1 MSARSQPGPALLA
14 RERPA
19 GVGPGPGPTL
29 PASLRAL
36 VRSSL
41 PFLLLLAVWW
51 AATTALHPRATVL
64 PSPAAAARAAGPLI
78 AEGILPDYATASL
91 KRIAFGGGLAI
102 ALGVPA
108 GLLLGSNRLLSVAF
122 TPFLKFFQSLSGI
135 AWLPM
140 VLVWFGF
147 TERTIQVV
155 ILYTALFPIVFNTMT
170 GLRTVPPRLADG
182 LRALGAG
189 RWRLVTD
196 VWLPGALP
204 SIIVGIRLGIAYGWR
219 ALIAGEMVVGAG
231 GIGFLLFQ
239 SRSFQQTARI
249 IDGMVVIGLLW
260 IFLDAGFL
268 RPLER
273 YTVER
278 WGLVQ
283 R

>member
-1 MSARSQPGPALLA
+1 M
-14 RERPA
+14 
-19 GVGPGPGPTL
+19 
-29 PASLRAL
+29 
-36 VRSSL
+36 
-41 PFLLLLAVWW
+41 
-51 AATTALHPRATVL
+51 L
-64 PSPAAAARAAGPLI
+64 PSPLATARAAGPLL

-91 KRIAFGGGLAI
+91 KRIALGGGLGI
-102 ALGVPA
+102 LLGVPV
-108 GLLLGSNRLLSVAF
+108 GLVLGSNRVLSVAF
-122 TPFLKFFQSLSGI
+122 TPFLKFFQALSGI

-140 VLVWFGF
+140 ALVWFGF
-147 TERTIQVV
+147 TEKTIQVV
-155 ILYTALFPIVFNTMT
+155 ILYTAFFPIVFNTMT
-170 GLRTVPPRLADG
+170 GLRTVPPRLADA
-182 LRALGAG
+182 LRTLGAG
-189 RWRLVTD
+189 RPRLITD

-204 SIIVGIRLGIAYGWR
+204 SIIVGIRLGVAYGWR

-273 YTVER
+273 YTIER
-278 WGLVQ
+278 WGMVQ

>member
-1 MSARSQPGPALLA
+1 MRSPATAAVPLEA
-14 RERPA
+14 VR
-19 GVGPGPGPTL
+19 
-29 PASLRAL
+29 RA
-36 VRSSL
+36 VL
-41 PFLLLLAVWW
+41 PFVLLLAVWW
-51 AATTALHPRATVL
+51 AASSALHPGPKVL
-64 PSPAAAARAAGPLI
+64 PSPADAARAAGPLL
-78 AEGILPDYATASL
+78 AEGILPDYAAASL
-91 KRIAFGGGLAI
+91 KRIAVGGGLAV

-108 GLLLGSNRLLSVAF
+108 GLILGSNRTLAVAF

-140 VLVWFGF
+140 MVVWFGF
-147 TERTIQVV
+147 TEKTIQVV
-155 ILYTALFPIVFNTMT
+155 ILYTAFFPIVFNTMT
-170 GLRTVPPRLADG
+170 GLRTVPRHLADA
-182 LRALGAG
+182 LRTMGAG
-189 RWRLVTD
+189 RARLITD
-196 VWLPGALP
+196 VWFPGALP

-219 ALIAGEMVVGAG
+219 ALIAGEMVAGAG

-239 SRSFQQTARI
+239 SRDFQQTARI

-278 WGLVQ
+278 WGMVQ

>member
-1 MSARSQPGPALLA
+1 MRRS
-14 RERPA
+14 
-19 GVGPGPGPTL
+19 V
-29 PASLRAL
+29 
-36 VRSSL
+36 L
-41 PFLLLLAVWW
+41 PFLLLLAAWW
-51 AATTALHPRATVL
+51 AASATLHLSATVL
-64 PSPAAAARAAGPLI
+64 PSPAATARAAGPLLS
-78 AEGILPDYATASL
+78 EGILPDYAAASL
-91 KRIAFGGGLAI
+91 KRIAWGGGLAVV
-102 ALGVPA
+102 LGVPA
-108 GLLLGSNRLLSVAF
+108 GLVLGSTRLLSVAF
-122 TPFLKFFQSLSGI
+122 TPFLKFFQALSGI

-140 VLVWFGF
+140 ALVWFGF
-147 TERTIQVV
+147 TEKTIQVV
-155 ILYTALFPIVFNTMT
+155 ILYTAFFPIVFNTMT
-170 GLRTVPPRLADG
+170 GLRTVAPRLADA
-182 LRALGAG
+182 LRTLGAG

-204 SIIVGIRLGIAYGWR
+204 SIIVGVRLGVAYGWR

-273 YTVER
+273 YTIER
-278 WGLVQ
+278 WGMVQ